1 MSHHEFF
8 FLLPTTNDFST
19 LLHLLVSCYCW
30 LSSFA
35 AERLLMTVPIEG
47 QLLIPDGTPTTNYE
61 VTLNGNLHS
70 AFCRS
75 DGLFTFHDVQTG
87 VYLLDVSSVKETFP
101 QMKLKV
107 VAEEGSIS
115 VVEYKYPGA
124 KKVAASYPIMLKA
137 IAPIK
142 YFQVKPPLSIMKM
155 IMSNPMMLMMGVM
168 LVVVLLMPKMMA
180 GMDPEELKELQKQQA
195 QAGDPMKQFQ
205 KLWSGGGKD
214 DDDDE

>member
-1 MSHHEFF
+1 
-8 FLLPTTNDFST
+8 
-19 LLHLLVSCYCW
+19 
-30 LSSFA
+30 
-35 AERLLMTVPIEG
+35 MTVPIEG
-47 QLLIPDGTPTTNYE
+47 QVEIPDGTPTTNYE

-70 AFCRS
+70 TFCRS
-75 DGLFTFHDVQTG
+75 DGSFTFHDVQSG
-87 VYLLDVSSVKETFP
+87 VYLLDVSSEKETFP

-124 KKVAASYPIMLKA
+124 KKVAANYPILLRA
-137 IAPIK
+137 IAPVK

-155 IMSNPMMLMMGVM
+155 IMGNPMMLMMGFM

-205 KLWSGGGKD
+205 KLWGGGGKD